1 MQKNEYYTQRDWDRV
16 IGWGTVPI
24 KYQYPHL
31 RNTKE
36 YKDSNSANKNT
47 KKLDKTIK

>member
-1 MQKNEYYTQRDWDRV
+1 MQKNEYYTQRDRDRV
-16 IGWGTVPI
+16 IGWGTVPK